1 MDALTLL
8 REARQFFAERE
19 HYASSAGFGRRS
31 DGSIIASANT
41 EWLEWQQARS
51 VCFGGALWAAY
62 WSQPDK
68 PIDVYCVAERT
79 LIDLLGYSPVY
90 ANVRLSR
97 EAILGVF
104 DAVISDLAIEAGE
117 APLTA
122 APAPQLALAEG
133 R

>member
-8 REARQFFAERE
+8 RDARQFFAERE
-19 HYASSAGFGRRS
+19 HYASCNGWGRKR
-31 DGSIIASANT
+31 DGSLIATSNT
-41 EWLEWQQARS
+41 RWPEWQQACS
-51 VCFGGALWAAY
+51 ICFGGALWAAY
-62 WSQPDK
+62 ESRPDK
-68 PIDVYCVAERT
+68 LVGVYHKAALK
-79 LIDLLGYSPVY
+79 LIDLLGESPIT